1 MLSTLSRLLALSQRE
16 LIALTLVFTAS
27 LPAVTPRIYAS
38 DEIQYFSYL
47 RSLWFDRDVSFENE
61 YRHFFDRNVGR
72 GENFHGTFLELVTDT
87 GKRPN
92 FGTIGAAILWAPF
105 YAIADAGARIARA
118 AGSEVEANGYSKPYV
133 AAVAYGSAVYGFLT
147 IVLAASAARHTLRQA
162 GRPLRDD
169 SVLAAAVVWI
179 GTPILFYMYV
189 APPYA
194 HACSAFAVAL
204 FVVVWLHVRR
214 AWSLRGAIT
223 LGLTGALMA
232 MVREQDLFFALGPA
246 VDFMLTAVRERRRTG
261 DAGII
266 RERLTIAAAGCAAF
280 VVGYLPQL
288 VAYWSLNGYPGPSKL
303 VARKMIWYSPHAL
316 KVLGSPEHG
325 FLLWTPLALLA
336 LGGLLLLALNGQGD
350 GRRIGGCA
358 LLMFALQVYVSG
370 AVDSWSVAGAFG
382 QRRFVAVT
390 VLLAIGLAVALGQ
403 LRQTTARVACAVV
416 LAACVWWNL
425 GLTAAFGIGLMNR
438 QRLELARNAYD
449 VFVTIPRMAP
459 GLAAR
464 YLTNR
469 DSLYQTKG

>member
-16 LIALTLVFTAS
+16 LIALTLVFAAS

-72 GENFHGTFLELVTDT
+72 GENFHGTFLELETDT

-92 FGTIGAAILWAPF
+92 FGTVGAAILWAPF
-105 YAIADAGARIARA
+105 YALADAGVRIARA

-133 AAVAYGSAVYGFLT
+133 AAVAYGSACYGFLA
-147 IVLAASAARHTLRQA
+147 IVLAASAARHTLRHA
-162 GRPLRDD
+162 GLPLRDD
-169 SVLAAAVVWI
+169 SVLAAAIVWI

-204 FVVVWLHVRR
+204 FVVIWLHVRQ

-246 VDFMLTAVRERRRTG
+246 VDFMLTAVHERRRTG
-261 DAGII
+261 DAEVL
-266 RERLTIAAAGCAAF
+266 RDRLTIAAAGCAAF
-280 VVGYLPQL
+280 LVGYLPQL

-303 VARKMIWYSPHAL
+303 VARKMIW
-316 KVLGSPEHG
+316 
-325 FLLWTPLALLA
+325 
-336 LGGLLLLALNGQGD
+336 
-350 GRRIGGCA
+350 
-358 LLMFALQVYVSG
+358 
-370 AVDSWSVAGAFG
+370 
-382 QRRFVAVT
+382 
-390 VLLAIGLAVALGQ
+390 
-403 LRQTTARVACAVV
+403 
-416 LAACVWWNL
+416 
-425 GLTAAFGIGLMNR
+425 
-438 QRLELARNAYD
+438 
-449 VFVTIPRMAP
+449 
-459 GLAAR
+459 
-464 YLTNR
+464 
-469 DSLYQTKG
+469 

>member
-1 MLSTLSRLLALSQRE
+1 LVSTLSRLLALSQRE
-16 LIALTLVFTAS
+16 LIALTLVFAAS

-47 RSLWFDRDVSFENE
+47 RSLWFDGDVSFENE
-61 YRHFFDRNVGR
+61 YRYFYEHNVGR
-72 GENFHGTFLELVTDT
+72 GENFQATFLQLETDA

-92 FGTIGAAILWAPF
+92 FGTIGSAILWAPF
-105 YAIADAGARIARA
+105 YAIADAGVRIARA
-118 AGSEVEANGYSKPYV
+118 AGSEVEVNGFSKPYL
-133 AAVAYGSAVYGFLT
+133 AAVAYGSACYGFLA
-147 IVLAASAARHTLRQA
+147 ILLAASAARHTRRRT
-162 GRPLRDD
+162 GMRWRDS
-169 SVLAAAVVWI
+169 SVLAAAIVWV

-189 APPYA
+189 APPYS
-194 HACSAFAVAL
+194 HACSAFVVAL
-204 FVVVWLHVRR
+204 FVVVWLHVRQ
-214 AWSLRGAIT
+214 AWSVGGAIA
-223 LGLTGALMA
+223 LGLVGALMA

-246 VDFMLTAVRERRRTG
+246 VDFVWTAATDRART
-261 DAGII
+261 ASASVL
-266 RERLTIAAAGCAAF
+266 RERLTIAAAGFAAF
-280 VVGYLPQL
+280 AVGYLPQL
-288 VAYWSLNGYPGPSKL
+288 LAYWSLNGYPGPSKL

-325 FLLWTPLALLA
+325 FLVWTPLALLA
-336 LGGLLLLALNGQGD
+336 IAGLVMLALSGTGD
-350 GRRIGGCA
+350 GRRIGACA

-390 VLLAIGLAVALGQ
+390 VLLAIGLAVFLGQ
-403 LRQTTARVACAVV
+403 VRQTRGRVAGAIA

-425 GLTAAFGIGLMNR
+425 GLTAAFGVGLMNR

-459 GLAAR
+459 ALAAR

>member
-1 MLSTLSRLLALSQRE
+1 LLALSQRE
-16 LIALTLVFTAS
+16 LIALSLAFAAS

-47 RSLWFDRDVSFENE
+47 RSLWFDRDVSFDNE
-61 YRHFFDRNVGR
+61 YRHFFDRDVGR
-72 GENFHGTFLELVTDT
+72 GENFHGTFLELRTDT

-92 FGTIGAAILWAPF
+92 FGTVGAAILWAPF
-105 YAIADAGARIARA
+105 YASADAGVRMARV
-118 AGSEVEANGYSKPYV
+118 AGSAVEANGYSKPYV
-133 AAVAYGSAVYGFLT
+133 AAVAYGSAVYGFLA
-147 IVLAASAARHTLRQA
+147 IVLAASAARHTIGRA
-162 GRPLRDD
+162 GLPLRDD
-169 SVLAAAVVWI
+169 SVLAAGIVWI

-204 FVVVWLHVRR
+204 FVWVWLQVRQ
-214 AWSLRGAIT
+214 AWSLRGAVA
-223 LGLTGALMA
+223 LGVTGALMG

-246 VDFMLTAVRERRRTG
+246 ADFVLTALNDRRRTG
-261 DAGII
+261 DGGVL
-266 RERLTIAAAGCAAF
+266 RDRLMIAAAGCAAF
-280 VVGYLPQL
+280 VVAYLPQII
-288 VAYWSLNGYPGPSKL
+288 AYWSLNGYPGPSRL
-303 VARKMIWYSPHAL
+303 VARKMIWYSPHAV

-336 LGGLLLLALNGQGD
+336 IAGLLVLAVKGKGA

-390 VLLAIGLAVALGQ
+390 VLLAIGLTVTLGQ
-403 LRQTTARVACAVV
+403 LRRTAARAACAVA

-425 GLTAAFGIGLMNR
+425 GLTAAFGVGLMNR

-449 VFVTIPRMAP
+449 VFVTIPRLAP
-459 GLAAR
+459 ALAAR

>member
-16 LIALTLVFTAS
+16 LIALTLVFAAS

-72 GENFHGTFLELVTDT
+72 GENFHGTFLELETDT

-92 FGTIGAAILWAPF
+92 FGTVGAAILWAPF
-105 YAIADAGARIARA
+105 YALADAGVRIARA

-133 AAVAYGSAVYGFLT
+133 AAVAYGSACYGFLA
-147 IVLAASAARHTLRQA
+147 IVLAASAARHTLRHA
-162 GRPLRDD
+162 GLPLRDD
-169 SVLAAAVVWI
+169 SVLAAAIVWI

-204 FVVVWLHVRR
+204 FVVIWLHVRQ

-246 VDFMLTAVRERRRTG
+246 VDFMLTAVHERRRTG
-261 DAGII
+261 DAEVL
-266 RERLTIAAAGCAAF
+266 RDRLTIAAAGCAAF
-280 VVGYLPQL
+280 LVGYLPQL

-336 LGGLLLLALNGQGD
+336 LGGLLVLALNGHGD
-350 GRRIGGCA
+350 GRRIGACA
-358 LLMFALQVYVSG
+358 LLMFAMQVYVSG

-390 VLLAIGLAVALGQ
+390 VLLAIGLAVTLGQ

-416 LAACVWWNL
+416 LAGCVWWNL

-459 GLAAR
+459 ALAAR